1 MVAVVYTVMM
11 VVVVAVVVDKSFVVV
26 VVVADNYDDVDVDDE
41 AIFVAEEDS
50 ILMPDFDYIE
60 NVVVVGV
67 VAVAS

>member
-11 VVVVAVVVDKSFVVV
+11 VVVVVDKSFVAVV
-26 VVVADNYDDVDVDDE
+26 VAADNYDDVDVDDE

-50 ILMPDFDYIE
+50 ILMLDFDYIE
-60 NVVVVGV
+60 NVVVVAV

>member
-11 VVVVAVVVDKSFVVV
+11 FVVV
-26 VVVADNYDDVDVDDE
+26 DNYDDVDVDDE

-50 ILMPDFDYIE
+50 ILMLDFDYIE
-60 NVVVVGV
+60 NAAVAV